1 MKRLY
6 ILPLLLLP
14 LPILAALSSPTLS
27 HEPGMIENPS
37 QQRMQNQ
44 MLQQQQQLKSRLE
57 AGQAQQ
63 AQQIQ
68 RTLQQQQKRARQR
81 INQDAP

>member
-14 LPILAALSSPTLS
+14 LPILAALSSPTFS
-27 HEPGMIENPS
+27 HEPVMIENPS
-37 QQRMQNQ
+37 QQRMLNQ
-44 MLQQQQQLKSRLE
+44 MLEQQQQLKSRLE

-63 AQQIQ
+63 SQQIQ
-68 RTLQQQQKRARQR
+68 RTLRQQQERARQR
-81 INQDAP
+81 VNQDVP